1 MVQPITSKLAI
12 VAQHMN
18 QYIREENR
26 QLHNEVNDLAEH
38 LSRANRV
45 IAQLQ
50 SDIVHLTDHLADAQQ
65 EIHDMH
71 RATRILYTIDGVPRM
86 FRRNPAGIFVEVGDP
101 PLEESP
107 RNVARRLFEQSDSEE
122 ESDDDLMEQLM
133 FGNTVDL

>member
-50 SDIVHLTDHLADAQQ
+50 SDIVHLTDHSAQ
-65 EIHDMH
+65 
-71 RATRILYTIDGVPRM
+71 RG
-86 FRRNPAGIFVEVGDP
+86 
-101 PLEESP
+101 
-107 RNVARRLFEQSDSEE
+107 
-122 ESDDDLMEQLM
+122 
-133 FGNTVDL
+133 

>member
-50 SDIVHLTDHLADAQQ
+50 SR
-65 EIHDMH
+65 
-71 RATRILYTIDGVPRM
+71 RAKR
-86 FRRNPAGIFVEVGDP
+86 
-101 PLEESP
+101 S
-107 RNVARRLFEQSDSEE
+107 
-122 ESDDDLMEQLM
+122 
-133 FGNTVDL
+133 